1 MKIDINILT
10 ITKND
15 FVGLKRTVDST
26 KALREKG
33 NVRQLI
39 IDSSD
44 SDIKK
49 LVSDFALKEKNIAYL
64 WQEPKGISEA
74 FNYGLKETEE
84 GWIWCLNGGDIIKD
98 DLDNEWFL
106 NYLSISKAD
115 AIIFQTVDMATG
127 VVLEKT
133 PPMWGTWPPLLSW
146 IPHPSTIIK
155 KKIFNEFGFFDERYK
170 LAMDYELYLRFFSK
184 NISVDLVSVVIAAF
198 NREGASNQFN
208 KRTRA
213 EVAKIIRRYFW
224 VIIKKELWSL
234 RIILKSLII
243 NSRFV
248 NYKKDKPKP

>member
-1 MKIDINILT
+1 MLGIIT

-15 FVGLKRTVDST
+15 FVGLKRTIDST
-26 KALREKG
+26 KALREKN

-49 LVSDFALKEKNIAYL
+49 SVSDFALKEKNIAYL
-64 WQEPKGISEA
+64 WQEPKGISAA

-98 DLDNEWFL
+98 GLDAEWFL
-106 NYLSISKAD
+106 NYLSMSKAD
-115 AIIFQTVDMATG
+115 AVIFQTIDIATG
-127 VVLEKT
+127 SVLEKT

-146 IPHPSTIIK
+146 IAHPSTLIK
-155 KKIFNEFGFFDERYK
+155 KKVFNEFGFFDERYK

-198 NREGASNQFN
+198 NKEGASYQFN
-208 KRTRA
+208 KRTRS

-224 VIIKKELWSL
+224 VIIKRELWSL
-234 RIILKSLII
+234 RIIIKALII

-248 NYKKDKPKP
+248 NYKKDKPN